1 MKNMFDKYRD
11 LAKTYNL
18 TFLLIHHL
26 NKEGKTLG
34 STGIDSNMNG
44 ILTLINNKDN
54 TYTLKI
60 INRDFEEQNL
70 NLIRND
76 KLEFEIINEDNT
88 ELDFNLS
95 VFMKYVIKKKEVI
108 FTPAEIIAELN
119 LLITP
124 SRFGR
129 LLNSNIKRL
138 EKEGIYVEL
147 NRTATS
153 RNYKAKFI
161 DPLVLEE

>member
-1 MKNMFDKYRD
+1 MILWNQ
-11 LAKTYNL
+11 
-18 TFLLIHHL
+18 
-26 NKEGKTLG
+26 
-34 STGIDSNMNG
+34 NG

-70 NLIRND
+70 NLIRNN

-95 VFMKYVIKKKEVI
+95 VFMRSIIKKKEVI
-108 FTPAEIIAELN
+108 FTPAEMIAELN